1 MISEMPVFNARR
13 STLLFWSAM
22 DAFYICFVLFS
33 SLRRGA
39 IPFWTDLNEALT
51 NMRNWGGGLEVMIW
65 LGLAVQLSVVVSC
78 VLFYRGGRSA
88 IYFAAVQ
95 IPFRALFIVPS
106 VSILLMVPTLIAG
119 LSNWVWAC
127 LLVASELAKAL
138 SLWWL
143 RRSPFS

>member
-1 MISEMPVFNARR
+1 MCVSNAWR

-22 DAFYICFVLFS
+22 DAFYIGFVLFS

-39 IPFWTDLNEALT
+39 IPLWTDLNDALG
-51 NMRNWGGGLEVMIW
+51 NMNNWGGGLEVMIW
-65 LGLAVQLSVVVSC
+65 IGLAVQLSVVVSC

-95 IPFRALFIVPS
+95 FPFRAFFIVPS
-106 VSILLMVPTLIAG
+106 VSVFLMVPALVAG

-127 LLVASELAKAL
+127 LLVASELAKAV
-138 SLWWL
+138 SLWRQYRHL
-143 RRSPFS
+143 